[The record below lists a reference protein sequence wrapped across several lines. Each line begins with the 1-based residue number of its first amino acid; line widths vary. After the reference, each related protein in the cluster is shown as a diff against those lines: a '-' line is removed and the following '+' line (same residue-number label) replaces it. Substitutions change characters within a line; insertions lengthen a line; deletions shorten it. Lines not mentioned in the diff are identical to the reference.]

1 MHCKTQKRDIK
12 TISDHVPPGFLLI
25 FTRPRRLCRLA
36 GEIAACNRQTLQ
48 YILSE
53 NIDHVGRKYKPSA
66 AEKDTSMT
74 FIVLQ
79 GKTRFRM
86 LPDLLWYYPQEQ
98 QRHGII
104 MANVLKVRKILVQ
117 PYVRESERAQKYS
130 LQKSKWRTMAVCA

>member
-1 MHCKTQKRDIK
+1 MHCKTQRKRHKK
-12 TISDHVPPGFLLI
+12 TISYHVLKGFLLI
-25 FTRPRRLCRLA
+25 FTRSSRLCRLA
-36 GEIAACNRQTLQ
+36 GEIATCNRQTSQ

-53 NIDHVGRKYKPSA
+53 NIDHVGWKYKPSA
-66 AEKDTSMT
+66 AKKDMSMT

-79 GKTRFRM
+79 GNPRFRM

-117 PYVRESERAQKYS
+117 P
-130 LQKSKWRTMAVCA
+130 